1 MKNKYK
7 LEKKI
12 ISILTSLLMVIN
24 VLINTHFAY
33 AEEVKTD
40 NQEDTI
46 EVSITCDKKEVE
58 PGEKLDFKL
67 EYKAKYGPG
76 SIKPGDTIEFEMPS
90 WLERFSFK
98 FPPEHFKSVQMEGN
112 KVVATFG
119 DDVYDAIA
127 GYVNVSAYADKTE
140 ELDNQ
145 KIEVWVDGKPVTSTE
160 IAIKPSD
167 ETEPI
172 IDRQLLKTI
181 NNYDHVDS
189 DGNMVGNIYSPVLGK
204 IQQYRVYVNEKF
216 SNISNAVLI
225 DNMPE
230 GMELIPSS
238 VNITKIE
245 IDSAE
250 TDVTDSLNI
259 SKSSNRLSI
268 NFGNIKDKYIVTYK
282 TKITQNLSFYK
293 NTAVFNKSDGKLN
306 STVILKQKNEAKD
319 VISKYS
325 YTSAKNSEGKNV
337 ASMNE
342 NVRYRID
349 INENRSNLKNVTLND
364 FTPKGMEL
372 LKDSISIGK
381 YNKDESFEWVTD
393 QFKDKINTNNG
404 NLTINFGNADDYYIV
419 CYDMKITNVEDSYSN
434 TAKLSYN
441 GTRNSVDDTVKYEYN
456 AGAINAHKSVDKAI
470 LDKNDDQSV
479 VYSINFESFGVF
491 KKGYIDLVDKL
502 DPNVKIVKVEVPDA
516 FSSKIDKANNTVSV
530 INDKGQI
537 NYKEN
542 LEVKIYTDF
551 SNVKNGTTVSNIA
564 KINGN
569 PSNKVETKK
578 GYAFEAIKVDSEN
591 KDSKL
596 SGAIFNLKDSNEKV
610 IGKLTSD
617 ENGLIKSDVDNVGT
631 YYLQEIKAPEGYL
644 VNGKDIKFTIE
655 KSDIGTVKNIGTI
668 TNEKTNGEVEI
679 KKVDKDDTSKVLP
692 GTEFE
697 IQTQDGQK
705 VTTII
710 TGKDGIARASLKP
723 GKYKAVEIKASKGYI
738 LTNEVQNF
746 EIKFNQK
753 EDVKLVFENEKQEI
767 PTEKINN
774 KLNESENKSSGEVEI
789 KKVDKDDTS
798 KVLPGTEFEIQTQD
812 GQKITTIIT
821 GEDGIAR
828 VTLKPGEYRA
838 VETKASEGYV
848 LTNEVQNFE
857 IKPNQKENIKLVF
870 ENKREELP
878 VKDTNNNQSE
888 SEDKYNNDNKV
899 VDEKTN
905 GEVEIKEVDKDD
917 PSKVLPGTEFEIQ
930 TQDGKNVTTIITGKD
945 GISTVSLEPG
955 KYQAVETKASEGYPL
970 TNEVQNFEIKPNQK
984 ENVKLVFE
992 NEKDEVSEK
1001 NTNRKTNE
1009 LEHKYNNDNKVLDKN
1024 TNTPKTGEESIIGYI
1039 ALVILALVGIVFINK
1054 RS

>member
-7 LEKKI
+7 LGKKI
-12 ISILTSLLMVIN
+12 ISILTSVLMVIN

-58 PGEKLDFKL
+58 PREKLNFKL

-119 DDVYDAIA
+119 DDVYDAIG

-140 ELDNQ
+140 EVDNQ
-145 KIEVWVDGKPVTSTE
+145 KIEVWVDGKPVTSIE

-189 DGNMVGNIYSPVLGK
+189 DGNTVGNIYYPVLGK
-204 IQQYRVYVNEKF
+204 TQQYRVYVNEKF
-216 SNISNAVLI
+216 SNISNAVLT

-238 VNITKIE
+238 VNVIKIE
-245 IDSAE
+245 RDSAE

-282 TKITQNLSFYK
+282 TKITQNLSSYK

-404 NLTINFGNADDYYIV
+404 NLTINFGNVDDYYIV

-456 AGAINAHKSVDKAI
+456 AGAINAHKSVDKTK
-470 LDKNDDQSV
+470 LEKDDDQSV

-491 KKGYIDLVDKL
+491 QKGYIDLVDKL

-516 FSSKIDKANNTVSV
+516 FSSKIDKANNTVNI

-551 SNVKNGTTVSNIA
+551 SNVKDGTTVSNIA

-591 KDSKL
+591 KESKL
-596 SGAIFNLKDSNEKV
+596 SGAIFNLKDSNKKV

-631 YYLQEIKAPEGYL
+631 YYLQEVKAPEGYS
-644 VNGKDIKFTIE
+644 VDGKDIKFTIE

-679 KKVDKDDTSKVLP
+679 KKVDKDNTSKVLP

-710 TGKDGIARASLKP
+710 TGEDGIARASLKP
-723 GKYKAVEIKASKGYI
+723 GKYQVVETKASKGYL
-738 LTNEVQNF
+738 LTNEVKNF

-753 EDVKLVFENEKQEI
+753 EDVKLVFENEKEE
-767 PTEKINN
+767 PTTENINN
-774 KLNESENKSSGEVEI
+774 KLSGEVEI

-812 GQKITTIIT
+812 GQKVTKIIT

-828 VTLKPGEYRA
+828 ASLKPGKYRA
-838 VETKASEGYV
+838 VEIKASEGYL

-857 IKPNQKENIKLVF
+857 IKFNQKEDVKLVF
-870 ENKREELP
+870 ENEKEEP
-878 VKDTNNNQSE
+878 TVKDTNNKQSE
-888 SEDKYNNDNKV
+888 SEDKYNNDNEV

-905 GEVEIKEVDKDD
+905 GEVEIKEVDKDN
-917 PSKVLPGTEFEIQ
+917 PSKVLPGTEFAIQ
-930 TQDGKNVTTIITGKD
+930 TQDGKKVTTIVTGKD
-945 GISTVSLEPG
+945 GIAKVGLEPG
-955 KYQAVETKASEGYPL
+955 KYQAVEIKAPKGYPL

-992 NEKDEVSEK
+992 GQKDEVSEK
-1001 NTNRKTNE
+1001 NTNSKTKE
-1009 LEHKYNNDNKVLDKN
+1009 LENKYHNEDKVLDKN
-1024 TNTPKTGEESIIGYI
+1024 TDTPKTGEESIIGSI
-1039 ALVILALVGIVFINK
+1039 VLVILALAGIIFINK